1 VDEIYGAGN
10 RTVFHS
16 RYALCHRVSTNVKE
30 LDMAVTRHLKLAGF
44 ALLLAVLVGCATA
57 GRDFSTHNVDQ
68 IRVGETTRAEI
79 QDLFGEPWRTGLED
93 GKRTWTYGKYRWSA
107 FGDAETTDL
116 VVRFN
121 SDGTVSS
128 YVFNT
133 TE

>member
-1 VDEIYGAGN
+1 MPVLKA
-10 RTVFHS
+10 RMS
-16 RYALCHRVSTNVKE
+16 AALIVV
-30 LDMAVTRHLKLAGF
+30 
-44 ALLLAVLVGCATA
+44 LLLAGCATV
-57 GRDFSTHNVDQ
+57 GRDFPTHPVDQ
-68 IRVGETTRAEI
+68 ITVGETTRAEI
-79 QDLFGEPWRTGLED
+79 QEMFGEPWRTGVED

-121 SDGTVSS
+121 QDGSVAS

>member
-1 VDEIYGAGN
+1 MVMLRN
-10 RTVFHS
+10 LR
-16 RYALCHRVSTNVKE
+16 
-30 LDMAVTRHLKLAGF
+30 LAGL
-44 ALLLAVLVGCATA
+44 AMLLTAFVGCATV
-57 GRDFSTHNVDQ
+57 GQDFATHNVDQ
-68 IRVGETTRAEI
+68 IQVGETTRAEI
-79 QDLFGEPWRTGLED
+79 QSMFGEPWRTGVED

>member
-1 VDEIYGAGN
+1 MKEIVSHREFVMVAA
-10 RTVFHS
+10 RSLKTTVLAILIA
-16 RYALCHRVSTNVKE
+16 AL
-30 LDMAVTRHLKLAGF
+30 A
-44 ALLLAVLVGCATA
+44 GCATV
-57 GRDFSTHNVDQ
+57 GRDFPTHNVDQ
-68 IRVGETTRAEI
+68 IRIGETTRAEI
-79 QDLFGEPWRTGLED
+79 QTMFGEPWRTGVED

-121 SDGTVSS
+121 PDGTVSS